1 MKTKLLTALVAG
13 ACLVTAGAAH
23 ALTVTPAWTPQWTT
37 NNTANLDLDEPNS
50 ISTAFGVVTT
60 GWGLLY
66 KAEFGSTDEGGSF
79 ATNYST
85 VFGEFAEGIDDPS
98 GATITFT
105 DGLPISCPACFLLVK
120 DGQHSPAQYLFN
132 LEDKWNGTDDLVIS
146 GFWPGEVGGA
156 ISNIAIW
163 GFEDDDGSD
172 DPSGDVPEPGSLA
185 LLGLGLAGLAA
196 LRRRRS

>member
-37 NNTANLDLDEPNS
+37 DITANLDLDEPNS
-50 ISTAFGVVTT
+50 ISTVFGVDTD

-66 KAEFGSTDEGGSF
+66 KAEFGSETADGSF
-79 ATNYST
+79 AGSYST
-85 VFGEFAEGIDDPS
+85 VFGEFAEGNDDPS

-105 DGLPISCPACFLLVK
+105 GGLPISCPACFLLVK

-132 LEDKWNGTDDLVIS
+132 LKDKWNGTDVLVIS
-146 GFWPGEVGGA
+146 GFWPGQVGGA

-163 GFEDDDGSD
+163 GFEEGDT
-172 DPSGDVPEPGSLA
+172 PSGNVPEPGSLA